1 MYPPLSQAEPSYEEL
16 GNYVPL
22 KFHVAFLAYVKG
34 ASLKPDPEINV
45 CKSLAAEILRDGFST
60 SGEPL
65 LLKQCDG
72 EDVKATCISS
82 TSGEPLLLEHCNPLP
97 AHSMGY
103 IKGQSRGL
111 TLLALLHVVFQ
122 DGFLDLATYLPAFY
136 HSVLVVFG
144 QVMAPMSVPD
154 QVVLNFT
161 LSVKGSIRKQP
172 SVISWVTMLDK
183 VRRFG
188 VDDFDSLIKRFNAR
202 VSTASQLAGRKAMI
216 VKLLVE
222 SWPSAAWAMV
232 RDHVSEVGWDKNVLS
247 EEVLASKKLLPGHQF
262 KAPNKLWAS
271 RSKVSEASW
280 LALKRL
286 LRDLGKLQKGK
297 ARKIT
302 RAAFEERLER
312 ASLVCLP
319 VVKWRTINEIN

>member
-1 MYPPLSQAEPSYEEL
+1 MEGKWPWADQ
-16 GNYVPL
+16 
-22 KFHVAFLAYVKG
+22 VAG
-34 ASLKPDPEINV
+34 
-45 CKSLAAEILRDGFST
+45 RD
-60 SGEPL
+60 
-65 LLKQCDG
+65 
-72 EDVKATCISS
+72 
-82 TSGEPLLLEHCNPLP
+82 PLP

-144 QVMAPMSVPD
+144 HVMAPMSVPD

-183 VRRFG
+183 VRQLGF
-188 VDDFDSLIKRFNAR
+188 DDFDSLIKRFNAR

-216 VKLLVE
+216 VKLVVE

-271 RSKVSEASW
+271 RSKVSEGS
-280 LALKRL
+280 LMLVRNRL
-286 LRDLGKLQKGK
+286 LRDFGKLQKGV

-302 RAAFEERLER
+302 RAAFEEMLER

-319 VVKWRTINEIN
+319 VVKWRTINERNSSITKLMKTYMHAYIHSCITQSIS